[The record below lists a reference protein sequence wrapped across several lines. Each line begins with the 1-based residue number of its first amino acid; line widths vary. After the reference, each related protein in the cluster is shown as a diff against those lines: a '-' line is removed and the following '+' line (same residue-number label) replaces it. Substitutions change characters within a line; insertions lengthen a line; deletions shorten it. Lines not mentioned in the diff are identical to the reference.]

1 VNCDVVTMTRRLLPL
16 LCLLLPPALAVAQ
29 DRPLAGVTDRG
40 RAFSGTLRLVGEGP
54 AREVVV
60 EVEVAGLGRR
70 TARRAAP
77 GTGPAPD
84 VRLLE
89 RSGGLVSGLGG
100 GAGALEVALV
110 QAGSGLAVS
119 VDERARG
126 AWFRKVSGA
135 ASVRHVGLEARG
147 RLGLVALDPARY
159 HAPAQGEAAWM
170 EGPLDR
176 PSVYL
181 GGRADEHELDAG
193 LTWDR
198 VYDASGAATFT
209 DQDGCDGG
217 DPARRFVVKA
227 TSIVDGNGR
236 ALADDAAAAL
246 RPRLRPN
253 FAFRPFW
260 RTTGSAGNQWHQ
272 PTVGSADNIYL
283 YPGQRFL
290 LRVEAAGVDRVR
302 LLVRG
307 EESGGPTLD
316 VTFRQEG
323 FGRGAAQAWK
333 RVSSI
338 DQFREVVVDGRRLRR
353 GNEGRDVLPTRS
365 RVTSAAWFE
374 VHLLGPAGARTPLMG
389 RPHTEVRGADS
400 APVYARVFRRRSFT
414 SAGGEELDIVPTAP

>member
-1 VNCDVVTMTRRLLPL
+1 MSRPLLPL
-16 LCLLLPPALAVAQ
+16 LSLLLLPALASAQ

-40 RAFSGTLRLVGEGP
+40 RAFSGTLRLEGDGP
-54 AREVVV
+54 TREVVV
-60 EVEVAGLGRR
+60 EVDVAGLGRR

-77 GTGPAPD
+77 GTGTAPD

-89 RSGGLVSGLGG
+89 RRGGLAGAIGG
-100 GAGALEVALV
+100 GSTSLEVALV
-110 QAGSGLAVS
+110 QPGSGLAVS
-119 VDERARG
+119 IDERARG

-135 ASVRHVGLEARG
+135 ASARYVGLEGRG
-147 RLGLVALDPARY
+147 RLPLVTLDPARF
-159 HAPAQGEAAWM
+159 HEPADGEAAWM
-170 EGPLDR
+170 QGPLDR
-176 PSVYL
+176 PSVYM
-181 GGRADEHELDAG
+181 GGRAGGHELDAG

-198 VYDASGAATFT
+198 VHDASGAPTFT

-217 DPARRFVVKA
+217 DPARRFVLSPA
-227 TSIVDGNGR
+227 AITDGTGKT
-236 ALADDAAAAL
+236 LTDEAAAAL

-272 PTVGSADNIYL
+272 PKVGHADDVYL

-307 EESGGPTLD
+307 EEAGGPTID

-323 FGRGAAQAWK
+323 FGRGAPQAWK

-353 GNEGRDVLPTRS
+353 GNEGRDALPTRS
-365 RVTSAAWFE
+365 RATGAAWFE
-374 VHLLGPAGARTPLMG
+374 VQLLGPGGARTPLMG

-400 APVYARVFRRRSFT
+400 APVYTRVFRRRAFT
-414 SAGGEELDIVPTAP
+414 TSGGEELDIVPTAP

>member
-1 VNCDVVTMTRRLLPL
+1 MSPRLLPL
-16 LCLLLPPALAVAQ
+16 LAFLLLPAIAIAQ

-40 RAFSGTLRLVGEGP
+40 RAFTGTLRVVGEGP

-60 EVEVAGLGRR
+60 EVDVAGLGRR

-89 RSGGLVSGLGG
+89 RSGGLVAGLGG
-100 GAGALEVALV
+100 QGALEVVLV
-110 QAGSGLAVS
+110 QPGSGLAVS
-119 VDERARG
+119 VDQRARG

-135 ASVRHVGLEARG
+135 ASARHVGLEGRG
-147 RLGLVALDPARY
+147 RLPLVSLDPARF
-159 HAPAQGEAAWM
+159 HAPAAGEAAWM

-181 GGRADEHELDAG
+181 GGRAAGHELDAG

-198 VYDASGAATFT
+198 VYDASGAATHT

-217 DPARRFVVKA
+217 DPARRFVVTA
-227 TSIVDGNGR
+227 TSIVDGTGR
-236 ALADDAAAAL
+236 PLADDAAAAL

-272 PTVGSADNIYL
+272 PKVGSADNVYL

-302 LLVRG
+302 LLVRC
-307 EESGGPTLD
+307 EEAGGPTLD

-338 DQFREVVVDGRRLRR
+338 DQFREVVVDGQRLRR
-353 GNEGRDVLPTRS
+353 GNEGRDALPTRS
-365 RVTSAAWFE
+365 RATNAAWFE
-374 VHLLGPAGARTPLMG
+374 VHLLGAAGARTPLMG

-400 APVYARVFRRRSFT
+400 APVYTAVFRRRSFT